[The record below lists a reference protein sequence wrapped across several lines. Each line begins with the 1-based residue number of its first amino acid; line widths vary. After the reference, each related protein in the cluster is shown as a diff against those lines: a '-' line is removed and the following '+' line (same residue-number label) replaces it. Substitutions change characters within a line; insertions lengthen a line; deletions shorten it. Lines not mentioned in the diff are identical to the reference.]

1 MANEK
6 PSMISRMFQGM
17 MQGGGKAG
25 LLGDPLF
32 QVGMGLLAKGQD
44 NRIPYATAV
53 MGGLQNAQTAQD
65 QSTQRQLL
73 QEQARQAKQQQEL
86 YEQNVRR
93 LFPNT
98 PGDMAAQPVPSQV
111 APGMEMQ
118 MMGPPTPPT
127 PNPIAGALLANPQ
140 AGSTALIDGL
150 LGQQFGTADGKG
162 PSAVQEFNFFKTL
175 TPEQQANY
183 LNVKR
188 APQTVEFGGVNMRVN
203 PITNQIE
210 APGGMSPNEYFDQQL
225 KLEGKRAMQ
234 SNEMVVVLEDMKQKG
249 AALRELPIV
258 EIDVRE
264 AVRVIDQLR
273 VHPGLEDAVGNYFV
287 ESYAN
292 TEGRDFINKLDGL
305 RGRNFLQ
312 AIEALKGAGT
322 ITDIEGAKAEA
333 ALQSLAT
340 SQTEAGF
347 RESLD
352 ELERALKVGID
363 QKRIK
368 AGLEAYYI
376 DPETGELREEG
387 DTGGL

>member
-127 PNPIAGALLANPQ
+127 PNPIAGALLSNPK

-175 TPEQQANY
+175 NKEQQADF
-183 LNVKR
+183 LNLKR
-188 APQTVEFGGVNMRVN
+188 APQTIDSGGVNMRLD
-203 PITNQIE
+203 PITNELI
-210 APGGMSPNEYFDQQL
+210 APGGVTPQEYVAEQRRQAGLDAMQNNKMIVL
-225 KLEGKRAMQ
+225 LEG
-234 SNEMVVVLEDMKQKG
+234 MKAEG
-249 AALRELPIV
+249 AALRDLPIA
-258 EIDVRE
+258 EIDLRE

-287 ESYAN
+287 ESLAN
-292 TEGRDFINKLDGL
+292 TEGRNFINKLDGL

-312 AIEALKGAGT
+312 AIEALKGSGT
-322 ITDIEGAKAEA
+322 ITEVEGAKAEA

-352 ELERALKVGID
+352 ELERALKVGVD
-363 QKRIK
+363 KLRIR
-368 AGLEAYYI
+368 ADLEALYV
-376 DPETGELREEG
+376 DPETGELRKQG
-387 DTGGL
+387 KKVI

>member
-1 MANEK
+1 
-6 PSMISRMFQGM
+6 MISRMFQGM

-73 QEQARQAKQQQEL
+73 QEQARQAKEQKEL

-127 PNPIAGALLANPQ
+127 PNPIAGALLANPK
-140 AGSTALIDGL
+140 AGSAALIDGL
-150 LGQQFGTADGKG
+150 LGKQFGTADGKG

-175 TPEQQANY
+175 TPEQQADFMNI
-183 LNVKR
+183 KR
-188 APQTVEFGGVNMRVN
+188 APQTIDFGGVNMRLD
-203 PITNQIE
+203 PITNELI
-210 APGGMSPNEYFDQQL
+210 APGGVTPQEYVAEQRRQAALD
-225 KLEGKRAMQ
+225 AMQ
-234 SNEMVVVLEDMKQKG
+234 NNKMAVVLEGMKAEG
-249 AALRELPIV
+249 AALRDLPIA
-258 EIDVRE
+258 EIDLRE

-273 VHPGLEDAVGNYFV
+273 VHPGLEEAVGYYFV
-287 ESYAN
+287 ESLAN

-312 AIEALKGAGT
+312 AIEALKGSGT
-322 ITDIEGAKAEA
+322 ITEVEGAKAEA
-333 ALQSLAT
+333 ALQGLAT

-352 ELERALKVGID
+352 ELERALKVGVD
-363 QKRIK
+363 KLRMR
-368 AGLEAYYI
+368 AGLKAEYVDAG
-376 DPETGELREEG
+376 TKGSSEEG
-387 DTGGL
+387 DDGFDF